1 LTNKTWCFY
10 NERNAQQ
17 TMSRIQTLIKLYNEA
32 DFREKNLKLF
42 GYLCKLLSNTLS
54 LFGGATYIALSRR
67 LSQAAFTVTTGKR
80 LLWVGRII
88 CNINWLQ
95 SALSEPDAFTKS
107 ISLVGIACAS
117 CCSVLDDVITLQR
130 IGIVSP
136 GTFDIAYLYSW
147 TARLWMSLTMCTLT
161 LNRMRLQRLT
171 KNLRRRLAR
180 RLHPKRSRT
189 PLQDTVFAIDTNHPD
204 DVVDQYK
211 DEGDHEEAEIRS
223 DQFQY
228 QISCYSEW
236 KLLCDLGMNS
246 CYTFQ
251 WKNVP
256 DWWFSACGFSS
267 SVLSLVKIW
276 KVARRVDLLEDAV
289 EEQERHVIAPTAPSK
304 LNMLVRVASAVKLQK
319 SSHTRSSTAPPHQSI
334 TDILKQH
341 TTSPTRDHPA
351 GGGHSIRRK
360 LSSNRMGDL
369 LQLEQMSRRLRVIE
383 EL

>member
-1 LTNKTWCFY
+1 
-10 NERNAQQ
+10 
-17 TMSRIQTLIKLYNEA
+17 MSRIQTLIKLYSEA

-42 GYLCKLLSNTLS
+42 GYLCKLLSQALS
-54 LFGGATYIALSRR
+54 LGGGTAYSALSGR

-95 SALSEPDAFTKS
+95 SALSEPDVFTKS

-117 CCSVLDDVITLQR
+117 CCSLIDDAITLQR

-136 GTFDIAYLYSW
+136 GTFDIAFLYGW
-147 TARLWMSLTMCTLT
+147 TARLWMSLTMCTLA

-171 KNLRRRLAR
+171 KNLRRRRLAR
-180 RLHPKRSRT
+180 RLHPPRSGPRSRT
-189 PLQDTVFAIDTNHPD
+189 PVQDTDTGHPD
-204 DVVDQYK
+204 DLVGQYISDDPSM
-211 DEGDHEEAEIRS
+211 DEGEHEEAEIRS

-251 WKNVP
+251 WKVP

-289 EEQERHVIAPTAPSK
+289 EEQERHITAPTAPSK
-304 LNMLVRVASAVKLQK
+304 LNMLVRVASAVKIKK
-319 SSHTRSSTAPPHQSI
+319 STRTRSSTAPHQSI

-341 TTSPTRDHPA
+341 TTSPTRDQA

-360 LSSNRMGDL
+360 LSSNRLGDL
-369 LQLEQMSRRLRVIE
+369 LQLEQMSRQLRVIE

>member
-1 LTNKTWCFY
+1 
-10 NERNAQQ
+10 
-17 TMSRIQTLIKLYNEA
+17 MSRIQTLIKLYNEA
-32 DFREKNLKLF
+32 DFREKNLKLC
-42 GYLCKLLSNTLS
+42 GYLCKLLSHTLS
-54 LFGGATYIALSRR
+54 LGGGTTYSALSGR

-95 SALSEPDAFTKS
+95 SALSEPDVFTKS

-117 CCSVLDDVITLQR
+117 CCSLIDDVITLQR

-136 GTFDIAYLYSW
+136 GTFDIAYLYGW

-171 KNLRRRLAR
+171 KNLRRRRLAR
-180 RLHPKRSRT
+180 RLHSPPNDPSMDKG
-189 PLQDTVFAIDTNHPD
+189 
-204 DVVDQYK
+204 
-211 DEGDHEEAEIRS
+211 EHEDAEIRS

-251 WKNVP
+251 WKVP

-289 EEQERHVIAPTAPSK
+289 DEQPAAPTAPSK
-304 LNMLVRVASAVKLQK
+304 LNILVRVASAVKIKK
-319 SSHTRSSTAPPHQSI
+319 STPTAPHQSI
-334 TDILKQH
+334 TDILKQ
-341 TTSPTRDHPA
+341 TTSPTRDQA

-360 LSSNRMGDL
+360 LSSNRLGDL